1 MSTEKETLQRVQG
14 GLYHLRRGLGP
25 FVEARMKGRHGAN
38 WLQHASRAAG
48 GAPKATLDEYGLLK
62 TMIDNWRDVFDEAFA
77 RSDKP
82 RVRNFTST
90 ALEARNATAHLAI
103 PMQDD
108 EALRYLDAMHQ
119 LLRAVK
125 APLAEVTELKTIYDA
140 QRRSG
145 VAAAEAP
152 PQPAPPLTA
161 PAPAPA
167 PAPTTRP
174 TLSLGGAQPAHEA
187 GSGKALRPWIEVAL
201 PHPDVLANR
210 FKEAEFAADLFAVDA
225 GHASEDYSSPENFFR
240 ITFLTEGLR
249 RILTSSLQ
257 RLSGSGGDPVIGL
270 QTAFGGGKT
279 HTMLALYHLAKAR
292 DLSPLDGMGPLA
304 ERAGLTTW
312 RAPKVSVFVGTSK
325 GADTPLILRDGPRV
339 HTLWGYIAWR
349 IGGQAGLDLMAEAE
363 AARTNPG
370 SDLLVELF
378 KLSGP
383 ALILLDELVAYAR
396 QLSDDRFEAFLSF
409 IQSLTE
415 ASKMVSGVLIV
426 GSLPESVAEAGGPK
440 GEAALLRLE
449 KVFGRVQSAWLPAS
463 GDETYEIIRRRLFQ
477 TLNADGEQ
485 ARDETVKAFGDLYKA
500 NAAEFPP
507 EAKEARYRELLKLSY
522 PIHPVLF
529 DRLSKDW
536 ASLEKFQRTRGVL
549 RFMANVVGT
558 LWQAQ
563 VRDPLITPARVP
575 IAHERV
581 RASVLY
587 PLDANF
593 NAVVDKEVDGDSSL
607 PARME
612 ANPSRRISQLRAAT
626 RAARAVFIGSAPLA
640 GRPNAGLTGQD
651 LRLACAEPGEQL
663 AIFGEAL
670 RELTERATY
679 LYEESGRYWFSTQP
693 TLNRLAD
700 DKAKAFPDHE
710 IDEAIL
716 KVLRDDGATRAN
728 FHRVFAAPD
737 DPTTIDEATALS
749 LVILGPSMPHAGK
762 GVGKSLATD
771 AVTET
776 LMRCRSA
783 QRRNR
788 NTLLFVAPDEQL
800 LGTARDAIRRALAW
814 AEIAGDKRLQDQLP
828 PAQMRDATEK
838 AKGNRE
844 GAAKAVRLAW
854 SHVLFPVKAAAAGTA
869 FDLDHLSI
877 SSKDRAAIPTA
888 VYEKAGPR
896 GDGILKEKLGPDALA
911 LHLKPLWPED
921 RPHLA
926 VQDVADWFT
935 CYAYLP
941 KLRDRIVLDGAI
953 RDAIGKLDAAFGYA
967 DAFDAASGAYSGLRW
982 IQEAPEML
990 PATAVLVRADV
1001 ADAGT
1006 KPVIQEPPRAPG
1018 RHDIFDDPG
1027 PDGFSEEK
1035 GGEIGAGH
1043 PPAPKRLRRFYGSVE
1058 IDPSARPMKAFEA
1071 ILEAVVLQ
1079 LQNASGTRVKLTL
1092 EVEAEATA
1100 GFKDDDVGV
1109 VRDNAKQ
1116 LKFRTESTGFE

>member
-14 GLYHLRRGLGP
+14 GLFHLRRGLGP
-25 FVEARMKGRHGAN
+25 FVESRMKGRHGAN
-38 WLQHASRAAG
+38 WQQYASRAAG
-48 GAPKATLDEYGLLK
+48 GSPKAALDEYGLLK

-77 RSDKP
+77 RNDKP

-119 LLRAVK
+119 LLRSVK
-125 APLAEVTELKTIYDA
+125 APAAEIAELKTLYDA

-145 VAAAEAP
+145 VAGVEAP
-152 PQPAPPLTA
+152 T
-161 PAPAPA
+161 
-167 PAPTTRP
+167 PTTQSVTPVAPVSADRP
-174 TLSLGGAQPAHEA
+174 ILSLGGAQPALEA
-187 GSGKALRPWIEVAL
+187 GAGKALRPWIQVAL

-225 GHASEDYSSPENFFR
+225 GHASEDYSSPGNFFR

-249 RILTSSLQ
+249 RILTSSLE
-257 RLSGSGGDPVIGL
+257 RLSGGGGDPVIGL

-279 HTMLALYHLAKAR
+279 HTMLAVYHLAKAR
-292 DLSPLDGMGPLA
+292 DLSLLEGIGPLA
-304 ERAGLTTW
+304 GKAGVTAW
-312 RAPKVSVFVGTSK
+312 QAPKVAVFVGTSK

-339 HTLWGYIAWR
+339 HTLWGYIAWC
-349 IGGQAGLDLMAEAE
+349 IAGQAGLDLMAEAE
-363 AARTNPG
+363 VARTNPG

-396 QLSDDRFEAFLSF
+396 QLSEDRFEAFLSF

-415 ASKMVSGVLIV
+415 AAKMAPGVLII
-426 GSLPESVAEAGGPK
+426 GSLPESIAEAGGPK

-485 ARDETVKAFGDLYKA
+485 ERDETVKAFGDLYKN

-558 LWQAQ
+558 LWQQQ
-563 VRDPLITPARVP
+563 VSDPLITPARVP
-575 IAHERV
+575 VAHERV

-593 NAVVDKEVDGDSSL
+593 NAVVDREVDGDSSL

-612 ANPSRRISQLRAAT
+612 ANPSRRMSQLRAAT
-626 RAARAVFIGSAPLA
+626 RAARAVFICSAPLA
-640 GRPNAGLTGQD
+640 GRPNAGLTGED
-651 LRLACAEPGEQL
+651 LRLACAEPGDQL

-710 IDEAIL
+710 VEEAII
-716 KVLRDDGATRAN
+716 KVLREDGATKAG

-737 DPTTIDEATALS
+737 DPIAIDEASALS
-749 LVILGPSMPHAGK
+749 LVVLGPAMPHAGK

-771 AVTET
+771 VVTDT

-783 QRRNR
+783 QRRFR

-800 LGTARDAIRRALAW
+800 LGTAREATRRALAW

-838 AKGNRE
+838 AKGNRD

-854 SHVLFPVKAAAAGTA
+854 NHVLFPVKAAAAGTA

-877 SSKDRAAIPTA
+877 SSKDRAAIPSA
-888 VYEKAGPR
+888 VYDKAGPR
-896 GDGILKEKLGPDALA
+896 GDGIIKEKLGPDALA

-941 KLRDRIVLDGAI
+941 KLRDLVVLDAAI
-953 RDAIGKLDAAFGYA
+953 REAVGKLDPAFGYA
-967 DAFDAASGAYSGLRW
+967 DAFDAATSTYSGLRW
-982 IQEAPEML
+982 IQAAPEMF
-990 PATAVLVRADV
+990 PPSAVLVRAETAAALAKPPAADPPVTLDGGGSDLPDV
-1001 ADAGT
+1001 AISGGSGT
-1006 KPVIQEPPRAPG
+1006 GSGKPSDRSYPPTA
-1018 RHDIFDDPG
+1018 
-1027 PDGFSEEK
+1027 K
-1035 GGEIGAGH
+1035 Q
-1043 PPAPKRLRRFYGSVE
+1043 LRRFFGSVE
-1058 IDPSARPMKAFEA
+1058 IDASARPMKAFEA
-1071 ILEAVVLQ
+1071 ILDAVVLQ
-1079 LQNASGTRVKLTL
+1079 LQNAPGTRVKLTL
-1092 EVEAEATA
+1092 EVEAEAA
-1100 GFKDDDVGV
+1100 NGFNEDDASI
-1109 VRDNAKQ
+1109 VRDNARQ
-1116 LKFRTESTGFE
+1116 LKFRIESTGFD